1 MTKIQNTKQG
11 GFAKFVE
18 GSAQRAGS
26 PVLNILT
33 LLFRICFGI
42 RISIFGFT
50 ALRQG
55 HQL

>member
-1 MTKIQNTKQG
+1 MTKIQNAKQG
-11 GFAKFVE
+11 GFAERVE
-18 GSAQRAGS
+18 GSARRAS
-26 PVLNILT
+26 FPVFNILT

-42 RISIFGFT
+42 RVSIFGFT